1 MITLITYPET
11 FGEFAS
17 SPFCTKAA
25 YLLQMSGQAWQ
36 REDTLDPRAFKYGKL
51 PAIRL
56 ANGKVICDSEN
67 IRAHL
72 ESLGADFN
80 TGLLPDDA
88 ASVRAFTVMA
98 DEHMYFHLVLD
109 RWGNDAIFKILQTEY
124 FSTIPAPLR
133 GFVTGR
139 LRKSLMRGLNTQG
152 LGRFSPEERLARLE
166 GDLQAILARVASRPF
181 LFGETPSAADA
192 SVAAILGAMRA
203 SPVATLQS
211 KRVGGDTVLMDYVK
225 RMEAQVAIR

>member
-11 FGEFAS
+11 FGEFAA

-25 YLLQMSGQAWQ
+25 YLLQMSGQPWQ
-36 REDTLDPRAFKYGKL
+36 REDTPDPRPFKYGKL

-56 ANGKVICDSEN
+56 ATGDVICDSEN

-72 ESLGADFN
+72 ERLGADFN
-80 TGLLPDDA
+80 AGLSPDERA
-88 ASVRAFTVMA
+88 CMRAFTVMA

-124 FSTIPAPLR
+124 FSMIPALFR
-133 GFVTGR
+133 GFVTGK
-139 LRKSLMRGLNTQG
+139 LRKNLLRGMNAQG
-152 LGRFSPEERLARLE
+152 LGRFAPEERLARLE
-166 GDLQAILARVASRPF
+166 GDLQAISARVASRPF
-181 LFGETPSAADA
+181 LFGDAPSAADA
-192 SVAAILGAMRA
+192 SIAAILGAMRA

-225 RMEAQVAIR
+225 RMETTLVIK